1 MSYSFLAKSLAFVS
15 FVTFASGE
23 ELSVPDPSTI
33 EYPDG
38 HPPAKLEVELGK
50 TLFFDNRLSVNGK
63 QSCASCHN
71 PDLGFSDGMSKGH
84 GTMGKGLGRNT
95 PHCYNLAWNS
105 VFFWDGRASSL
116 EEQALGP
123 IQSPGE
129 MNMPLDTLIPR
140 LKRVAWYQATF
151 HTVYGG
157 NESINKDN
165 IGKAIA
171 SFERTLI
178 SNNSA
183 FDKYMKGDKTAM
195 IPDAVRGMELFKGKA
210 NCVACHSGP
219 NFTDESFH
227 NIGLGDG
234 DIGRAK
240 FVPGATM
247 TGAFKT
253 PGLRNVS
260 LNAPYMHDGSEGSL
274 EAVVR
279 YYNKGGNA
287 APGRDKAIKPLNLSD
302 NEIEDLVAFLGAL
315 TDPVKVAAPAIPKD
329 DENRV
334 GMKR

>member
-1 MSYSFLAKSLAFVS
+1 MSFRPIAKSLVFVS
-15 FVTFASGE
+15 FVTLAYGE
-23 ELSVPDPSTI
+23 ELSVPDPATI

-38 HPPAKLEVELGK
+38 HAPSKLEVDLGK
-50 TLFFDNRLSVNGK
+50 TLFFDTRLSINGK

-71 PDLGFSDGMSKGH
+71 PNLGFSDGMAKGH

-95 PHCYNLAWNS
+95 PSCYNLAWNS
-105 VFFWDGRASSL
+105 VFFWDGRAGSL

-129 MNMPLDTLIPR
+129 MNMPLDTLLPR

-151 HTVYGG
+151 GAVYGG
-157 NESINKDN
+157 KDAINKEN
-165 IGKAIA
+165 VARAIA
-171 SFERTLI
+171 SFERTLVT
-178 SNNSA
+178 SNSP

-210 NCVACHSGP
+210 NCVACHSGA

-234 DIGRAK
+234 DIGRSK
-240 FVPGATM
+240 IVPGPTM
-247 TGAFKT
+247 VGAFKT
-253 PGLRNVS
+253 PGLRNVGLS
-260 LNAPYMHDGSEGSL
+260 GPYMHDGSEGSL

-279 YYNKGGNA
+279 FYNKGGNTA
-287 APGRDKAIKPLNLSD
+287 AGRDKLIKPLNLAD
-302 NEIEDLVAFLGAL
+302 NEIEDLVAFLGSLNDPL
-315 TDPVKVAAPAIPKD
+315 TVNAPAIPKD
-329 DENRV
+329 DDNRV